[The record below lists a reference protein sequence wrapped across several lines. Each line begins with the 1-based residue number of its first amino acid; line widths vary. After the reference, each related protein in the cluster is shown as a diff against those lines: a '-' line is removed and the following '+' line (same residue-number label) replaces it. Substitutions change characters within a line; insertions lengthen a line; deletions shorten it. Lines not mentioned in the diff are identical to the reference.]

1 MVVGQGDCHI
11 GIFDADIERNPEDAA
26 RCLFCDKRVSI
37 PVRNDED
44 PNKSI
49 EQRPKSQLRHG

>member
-11 GIFDADIERNPEDAA
+11 GILDADIEGNPEDAA

-37 PVRNDED
+37 PVRNDEK
-44 PNKSI
+44 PKQIN
-49 EQRPKSQLRHG
+49 EEEPKSSAPTW